1 MSGAVECAFCRSLRV
16 RHDVGGDV
24 ATGTVKWFNESR
36 GYGFITPSSGGDDVF
51 AHYSAIL
58 MEGFKTL
65 HEGQQ
70 VEFGIEN
77 GPRGPEA
84 TRIKALSSAFV
95 GQ

>member
-1 MSGAVECAFCRSLRV
+1 M
-16 RHDVGGDV
+16 

-51 AHYSAIL
+51 AHYSAIV
-58 MEGFKTL
+58 MDGFRTL

-84 TRIKALSSAFV
+84 TRIKALPSAFA
-95 GQ
+95 G

>member
-1 MSGAVECAFCRSLRV
+1 MP
-16 RHDVGGDV
+16 
-24 ATGTVKWFNESR
+24 TGTVKWFNESR

-51 AHYSAIL
+51 AHYSAIV

-70 VEFGIEN
+70 VEFGVEN

-84 TRIKALSSAFV
+84 TRIKALPGAFA
-95 GQ
+95 G